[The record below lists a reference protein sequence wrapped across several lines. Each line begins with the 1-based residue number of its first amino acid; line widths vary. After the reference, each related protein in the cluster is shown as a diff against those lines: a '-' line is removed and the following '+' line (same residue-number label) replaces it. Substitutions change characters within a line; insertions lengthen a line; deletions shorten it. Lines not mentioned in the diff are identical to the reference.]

1 MWAAGPSLNGAST
14 TWMLLTVPF
23 VLMGIFRYQL
33 ISDPHNMNITNN
45 LIFKSENPEDILID
59 DIGIKLIL
67 IGWLLTTMAI
77 GFFVL

>member
-1 MWAAGPSLNGAST
+1 MYLGAT
-14 TWMLLTVPF
+14 
-23 VLMGIFRYQL
+23 IFPGWY
-33 ISDPHNMNITNN
+33 N
-45 LIFKSENPEDILID
+45 LFDLRKNPEDILID